1 MTAQIID
8 GKALAEE
15 LRQSFKARVEAL
27 TAQGHQPGLVVI
39 LVGEDPASQ
48 VYVKNKVNGCLAIGM
63 HSEKI
68 VYDRDVDQQVVL
80 DKIAEL
86 NADPS
91 IHGILVQL
99 PLPRHFDEER
109 VLEAISAEKDV
120 DGFHAENVGA
130 LSQGAPRFIPCTP
143 YGVMKMFEKGNVD
156 LTGQEAVVIGR
167 SNIVGK
173 PMAML
178 LINAGAAVGKPKF
191 VKGDMIKPGAVVID
205 VGINRL
211 PDGKLCGDV
220 DYEDCLNVAG
230 QITPVPGGVGPMTI
244 TMLLPSSSRTLA
256 LPSKPVSCPPIAPRT
271 CSLNTPS
278 RRARAASRRSSP
290 GLVALPTCRA
300 CWPPRPPCRC
310 SACRCNRVPSPV
322 STRCTPSS
330 RCPRASRSPLLPSA
344 KPVLPTPRCL
354 P

>member
-8 GKALAEE
+8 GKALADA

-27 TAQGHQPGLVVI
+27 AAKGHKPGLVVI
-39 LVGEDPASQ
+39 LVGEDAASQ

-68 VYDRDVDQQVVL
+68 TYEATVDQATVL
-80 DKIAEL
+80 AKIAEL
-86 NADPS
+86 NADPN

-99 PLPRHFDEER
+99 PLPKHFDEEK
-109 VLEAISAEKDV
+109 VLEAIAADKDV

-130 LSQGAPRFIPCTP
+130 LAQGNPRFIPCTP

-156 LTGQEAVVIGR
+156 LSGKEAVVIGR

-173 PMAML
+173 PMALL
-178 LINAGAAVGKPKF
+178 LINAGATVTVCNSRTKDLAGHTRRADILVAAVGKPKF
-191 VKGDMIKPGAVVID
+191 VTADMVKPGAVVID

-220 DYEDCLNVAG
+220 DFTGCLEVAG

-244 TMLLPSSSRTLA
+244 TMLLA
-256 LPSKPVSCPPIAPRT
+256 
-271 CSLNTPS
+271 NTIE
-278 RRARAASRRSSP
+278 AAERKA
-290 GLVALPTCRA
+290 GL
-300 CWPPRPPCRC
+300 
-310 SACRCNRVPSPV
+310 
-322 STRCTPSS
+322 
-330 RCPRASRSPLLPSA
+330 
-344 KPVLPTPRCL
+344 
-354 P
+354 